1 MPLVCNDHQLVFIGT
16 VTFDHQV
23 EYAFDFLC
31 NMLDWAIQNL
41 LVQYAQTS
49 NYIFVH
55 TIGNLTSLQA
65 LCKSI
70 LSNYQVII
78 K

>member
-1 MPLVCNDHQLVFIGT
+1 MPFLCNDHQFVFIGT

-23 EYAFDFLC
+23 ENAFDFLC

-49 NYIFVH
+49 NYIFVQ
-55 TIGNLTSLQA
+55 TVRNLMSLQA
-65 LCKSI
+65 LCRSMS
-70 LSNYQVII
+70 SNY
-78 K
+78 